1 MFSILIDWL
10 AKYLLNINK
19 LYSKSLFNI
28 FLTFTI
34 LLQSFNFIFFL
45 QCIFYLISL
54 IIGYVKHW
62 LEITTWNFRLETS
75 LNAGHKPFFA
85 RFIGRDQ
92 GRKCDFLF
100 KIVDSM
106 FKIME
111 MCFLFT
117 RRIGSKREKKVAA
130 FHICL
135 RKSRFL

>member
-10 AKYLLNINK
+10 AKYLVSINK

-45 QCIFYLISL
+45 QCIYYLISL

-62 LEITTWNFRLETS
+62 LEISTWNSGPS
-75 LNAGHKPFFA
+75 LNTGHQSFIA
-85 RFIGRDQ
+85 RSIGRDQ
-92 GRKCDFLF
+92 DRKCDFLF
-100 KIVDSM
+100 KVVDSTLKI
-106 FKIME
+106 KIMGR
-111 MCFLFT
+111 CFLFT

-130 FHICL
+130 FHIRL
-135 RKSRFL
+135 KKPRFL